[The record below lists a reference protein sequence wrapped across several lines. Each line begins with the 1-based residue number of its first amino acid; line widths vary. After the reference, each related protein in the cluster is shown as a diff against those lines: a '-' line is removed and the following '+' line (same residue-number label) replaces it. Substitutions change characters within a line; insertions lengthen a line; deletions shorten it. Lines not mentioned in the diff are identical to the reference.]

1 MKKVILTILAAGL
14 LQSASAQQYVIVDG
28 ELPII
33 ASDISKITYEADDQF
48 ASTLLDA
55 QLAAD
60 PNTQLFAQALQ
71 LTGLAD
77 TLKAYWRDYECIY
90 PDTYRYRS
98 HVYSEVAWYVRTR
111 PKEFTVFAE
120 TDDVF
125 AAQGINNINQLKAYA
140 KQVYDAVYPEDAS
153 ITDPTNRRNSLNRF
167 VAYHILPFYGEYYN
181 LTAFDGR
188 QDGIIRNFDTNLADV
203 SAWYATIMSGASLKC
218 SFPQKGDIR
227 GLYLNRRGVN
237 KNPDK
242 YGVQIRGAKITG
254 DNNYYFHDAFNG
266 LYYYIDQIL
275 TYDLQTRNQVLGAE
289 RWRVDVKTLSPDFMN
304 NFVRGN
310 YFGDDNG
317 SVPDDNPT
325 PKNGKNLIFPW
336 DAIENFSNTTNNPG
350 LVMRRPHFYWWSYE
364 GDEMNI
370 FGEFD
375 MTIQL
380 PTLPPGEWEIRLGNV
395 TLETRPT
402 IKVWLNGTVAIES
415 LDLRSTYTNNTT
427 LPYKV
432 MNGPRE
438 YRPGGEG
445 ATSLY
450 DLDGAVRVVLGRIQS
465 DGKNANTLR
474 LKVLDNGTQGNN
486 PEFVLDYLEFCPASV
501 CDNQEIPED

>member
-14 LQSASAQQYVIVDG
+14 LQSASAQQYVIVSG
-28 ELPII
+28 EPPII

-60 PNTQLFAQALQ
+60 PNTQIFAQALQ

-77 TLKAYWRDYECIY
+77 TLKAYWRDYDCIY
-90 PDTYRYRS
+90 PDTYRYKS
-98 HVYSEVAWYVRTR
+98 HVNTEIAWYVKTR

-167 VAYHILPFYGEYYN
+167 VAYHILPFYGDYRV
-181 LTAFDGR
+181 LRGCDDRTDGL
-188 QDGIIRNFDTNLADV
+188 IRCFDTKLADI
-203 SAWYATIMSGASLKC
+203 SSWYATMMPGAAVKYSYAR
-218 SFPQKGDIR
+218 KG
-227 GLYLNRRGVN
+227 GLVTGFYLNRRGVID
-237 KNPDK
+237 KPDK
-242 YGVQIRGAKITG
+242 YGMQIRGCKLVDG
-254 DNNYYFHDAFNG
+254 NNIYMHDAFNG

-275 TYDLQTRNQVLGAE
+275 TYDQQTRDQVLGGE

-304 NFVRGN
+304 NFSWGN
-310 YFGDDNG
+310 YFGEDNS

-380 PTLPPGEWEIRLGNV
+380 PTLPAGEWEIRLGN
-395 TLETRPT
+395 LPIETRPT
-402 IKVWLNGTVAIES
+402 VMVWLNGTETIES
-415 LDLRSTYTNNTT
+415 LDLSKTYADNTD

-438 YRPGGEG
+438 YRPGGG
-445 ATSLY
+445 TSLY
-450 DLDGAVRVVLGRIQS
+450 ETDGAVRVVLGRIQS
-465 DGKNANTLR
+465 DGKSANTLR
-474 LKVLDNGTQGNN
+474 IKTLNNGIAGNIS
-486 PEFVLDYLEFCPASV
+486 EFYLDYLEFCPASV